1 MSGNTSRKACSLNV
15 PKLRIYNVDEM
26 SCHSNYDETY
36 ASQDFFHASRYKLR
50 NVLTMD
56 KPNDEKE
63 TYSLLWVQR
72 PVAIWAIQAAVAIFS
87 IFDATLSG
95 LLSYKG
101 SLLGSFNRYMLL
113 EILTGIPLIL
123 SRLWPSTP
131 RSAHGTGLC
140 LSLMNWRD
148 DRFSE
153 RVFADP
159 KWRIFTLY
167 YCSIRM
173 ESKLRL
179 LLQVPLWA
187 QRVTYL
193 KGSALNDQDLIRAN
207 DRCGRLFYTDRSRN
221 PDLDS
226 RDHQTIVRT
235 WAIQDFAPE
244 TPLYVQIH
252 KPENKFHVSFA
263 EHVVC
268 EDEIKNALLAS
279 NCICP
284 GISTLVTLLL
294 HTLREQKGITSD
306 AIENIYG
313 RSAGNEIYD
322 IRLGDSKM
330 FRKFVY
336 KSFTNAAYNA
346 FRRYGVTLIGV
357 RREPPDSHIFL
368 NPGPNFKLAWE
379 DTLFYIAITSE
390 EDMVLEEFTKLKSKP
405 KKMSSAT
412 GKAAGRL
419 SKQNIELTL
428 TERNSNCSV
437 MHSSEG
443 ESQPVDSPVERKV
456 VSLGDFNEL
465 PTSDVSEAASD
476 ADVGDLSGPIQS
488 IPNYVIGVPPITP
501 YVGRTPLKCHL
512 LPEPKPF
519 CCMELNKVCK
529 VHKLYNREERVKTLS
544 GGVIVACPGA
554 GAGLYN
560 FILPLRA
567 YYRPKCSLNPLIILL
582 NERPSPAFYEAVCS
596 FPLLYF
602 MVGSFKNVDDLLQA
616 GILEAETVV
625 ITDQLQSIEG
635 IYQDEE
641 YMGDA
646 YTIVGVQTIYR
657 LFPKVELIVEL
668 THSSNMKFMKFSV
681 PVLPDKNKKETIKK
695 VSEEQEKDPFA
706 AGNVFSASMIDTL
719 LYQTF
724 MKDYMVELIALLL
737 GCEQNAESGFLDSYF
752 ITENDL
758 WIKNYGRLFQRL
770 CNTTYDIPIGLYRHV
785 KTSLHDTNS
794 ERIPEDKDIYGI
806 VTNRLKR
813 LGLKGEH
820 DLSYRQGKSYSL
832 VNPPP
837 DFELEEGLQMK
848 RRIRSCH
855 SNFFLIQILIFLQL
869 KECSG
874 SSLFKFQDVHLS
886 MTKRDLGKIF
896 GVELA
901 NKAYDITYPS
911 YSTSIRQSELKR
923 IRRSDE
929 RVSDRSLI
937 DSGFGLNAFG
947 RSFNFSLSLN
957 KNLLAPNFKLE
968 TVRENGTLETKTLPH
983 NCHYIGKVDGG
994 YGSAAFSNCDGLTG
1008 LFTSEE
1014 HDYFIHPVPNYV
1026 KDTSMVQSSL
1036 EPHIVFRRSIKQ
1048 RHKRST
1054 SSSVTDSLFNAAIS
1068 NAGGRFSTRTCGT
1081 KDDPSIRITRAADEE
1096 LEGISLDNKER
1107 YIESLVVVDQK
1118 MCNYHG
1124 EDAATQFTM
1133 AVLNMVSSLLRDSS
1147 IGSNLINLVVV
1158 KMQLLTIDPT
1168 GLTIN
1173 HHAQN
1178 TLNSFGIWASSHS
1191 DPDDNSDDH
1200 YDYAFLLTRYNICA
1214 DKNQDCDL
1222 LGLTEV
1228 GGMCK
1233 WPYSASVNEDNG
1245 LPLAFTMTH
1254 ELGHSLGMNHDGKE
1268 SSFICPDGTYLMST
1282 TNVGKE
1288 SGYTWSRCSRNYL
1301 RQFLSKKQSA
1311 CLMDLPGK
1319 ARRMDFEKI
1328 GNKAGILY
1336 DQDKQCEMILGT
1348 GSKFCKEKSE
1358 QVCLRLWCTNPLSK
1372 DTNCIATNY
1381 PAADATTCGPSKW
1394 CMRGKCISVDKPIAV
1409 EGGWSLWSRDFSK
1422 CSRSCGGGVQYR
1434 ERICNSPKP
1443 KFGGK
1448 HCEGESRSYQ
1458 VCNKNS
1464 CPDNAKSY
1472 RQGQCERLNNRLFG
1486 EKYFEWQFK
1495 ASRIP
1500 PCKLGCFIKNT
1511 QHGYDFGNVD
1521 DGTNCDQMDG
1531 SILGDKCIN
1540 GECINIGC
1548 DGIIGSKAKYDRCG
1562 VCNGDGRSCSS
1573 AEARSDTP
1581 EGDGISDALK
1591 SLKEMGFDMG
1601 TLYGKAEL
1609 SLAARRSGIPH
1620 SPNDTTVSEF
1630 IWAKIKSGCSVSCG
1644 GGIETISAQ
1653 CRRQDDGSP
1662 VPENRCDARLK
1673 PNTQEYS
1680 CKKELC
1686 PATWQTSYWGD
1697 CSRTCNGGVK
1707 RRHVRCVQFGQQGI
1721 EYEVDESLCV
1731 GSKPAN
1737 QEVCNR
1743 EPCPPEWIAQPFG
1756 ECSTVCDPG
1765 VQVRQILC
1773 QKSLPDRSSV
1783 TVKDS
1788 ECSKDTKP
1796 PTEQKCNVH
1805 NPCPGTADCGGI
1817 FTNTSGLFASPNF
1830 PNNYPNNMECVY
1842 IIQVAEGKMI
1852 ELRFD
1857 SLRISS
1863 PGQDDC
1869 KADFVKVMDGDC
1881 VSRLG
1886 ESKFCGS
1893 VVPSKF
1899 ESTTNRLC
1907 VKFYSDDSQNDQGFS
1922 ASYQAIDFP
1931 TQQIDLCDTAL
1942 TSPAGMVSSP
1952 NYPEYYP
1959 SNEDCNMTI
1968 ITEESPIKLTFEA
1981 FDVGSEDCSN
1991 DFVHVRGGEES
2002 KKYCGKKGLPPYVSK
2017 GNKLWIRFYSSSHPA
2032 TTKSGFVATYTSGKV
2047 QGDISQMEEA
2057 PKKGKDN
2064 TQKQSKEKANT
2075 RDQIPHNPTSY
2086 NPGVTFIKSSEI
2098 TNGINKDLDL
2108 AASPNSLR
2116 FSKKMHIPVTDDGPL
2131 WIPEPADQGE
2141 NFMVAPRVEMGRMP
2155 KKVSSQ
2161 LNQKSTKSEVKSRPF
2176 ALKEQQKMYDQ
2187 IATKFQPVKS
2197 AKSIKKTFIAKP
2209 EIKKHAK
2216 AKKKQKGKSRIQHNL
2231 DGKLGE
2237 CPKSSTLTCIKLL
2250 LSYPCE
2256 NEDQCNKGLACCETN
2271 CEYGRKM
2278 CVQKVTKHC
2287 PLRDPYYFPRMQCQD
2302 ENDCPGKAPCCRD
2315 MAGARYCRP
2324 PRIKILNRLHDD

>member
-123 SRLWPSTP
+123 SNDLHRKRLQH
-131 RSAHGTGLC
+131 RSAVSQKVLILILSVICLIFTSTVGYGDIVPKDTFARAWVIIMIVLALLILPAELEELAFLLVSKQKEGGVYSSVLGADRHVVVCSTALRTGVMIDFL
-140 LSLMNWRD
+140 NE
-148 DRFSE
+148 F
-153 RVFADP
+153 FADP
-159 KWRIFTLY
+159 KMEDFHVVLL
-167 YCSIRM
+167 SPSEL

-193 KGSALNDQDLIRAN
+193 KGSALNDQDLIRAKVI
-207 DRCGRLFYTDRSRN
+207 DAAGCFILTDRGN

-419 SKQNIELTL
+419 SKQSKWGSFTSVIDNSEEERQVGNDIELTL

-681 PVLPDKNKKETIKK
+681 PVLPDKNKKRNNKESLRRTRKMRRREIQ
-695 VSEEQEKDPFA
+695 SRNDHLDYLFRDPFA

-1254 ELGHSLGMNHDGKE
+1254 ELGHS
-1268 SSFICPDGTYLMST
+1268 
-1282 TNVGKE
+1282 
-1288 SGYTWSRCSRNYL
+1288 
-1301 RQFLSKKQSA
+1301 KKQSA

-1336 DQDKQCEMILGT
+1336 DQDKPMRDDTGHWLQILQRKERTSLFTTLVHESIEVKTQIALQLTTPLLMHYMWAFEGNVSSMCGACE
-1348 GSKFCKEKSE
+1348 GS
-1358 QVCLRLWCTNPLSK
+1358 
-1372 DTNCIATNY
+1372 AY
-1381 PAADATTCGPSKW
+1381 
-1394 CMRGKCISVDKPIAV
+1394 SVDKPIAV

-1422 CSRSCGGGVQYR
+1422 CSRSCEVEFNIEKEFVTAQNQNLVENIVKVNLALIKSVTKILVQIMQR
-1434 ERICNSPKP
+1434 AT
-1443 KFGGK
+1443 GK
-1448 HCEGESRSYQ
+1448 
-1458 VCNKNS
+1458 V
-1464 CPDNAKSY
+1464 NASD
-1472 RQGQCERLNNRLFG
+1472 LITD
-1486 EKYFEWQFK
+1486 
-1495 ASRIP
+1495 S

-1805 NPCPGTADCGGI
+1805 NPCPGT
-1817 FTNTSGLFASPNF
+1817 
-1830 PNNYPNNMECVY
+1830 
-1842 IIQVAEGKMI
+1842 VAEGKMI

-1959 SNEDCNMTI
+1959 SEDCNMTI

-2197 AKSIKKTFIAKP
+2197 AKS
-2209 EIKKHAK
+2209 
-2216 AKKKQKGKSRIQHNL
+2216 
-2231 DGKLGE
+2231 E